1 MDNAVN
7 RWQFTFNTSLPTKL
21 MEKINAAGLLPETA
35 REKLHY
41 PANAIFYKNFFNP
54 NGHMVLGTA
63 TDHTVYPAKAP
74 WYTGAA
80 IADAV
85 VNADTMYQ
93 NKACEAAYS
102 WLAKLTHSSPN
113 LPVPKPTFNGL
124 GFSQQFGADTFS
136 FYFPD
141 TVIDTFSGA
150 NAKSTVIL
158 IADSYENND
167 DWEKGRIPQ
176 YARQQALFQLWCW
189 KQFAALHSLYAP
201 INAKVVRICGNLPAD
216 CTIRTV
222 AYNNA
227 EAQRLVERICR
238 NMIAEANANKA
249 VGSSKRVVP
258 VKSWGEKKQEMMD
271 SAYKPDDP
279 DLHEATKLYM
289 AARSN
294 RKQLENEAKEI
305 SDRMAVIALEIASLI
320 PEADR
325 FGALDLSNGDHCA
338 VSHLTRRASAT
349 TISAETL
356 RSFFPA
362 LEEYIKPGSPRK
374 LVTIDAL

>member
-1 MDNAVN
+1 MQTAEN
-7 RWQFTFNTSLPTKL
+7 RWQFAFNTQLPAKL
-21 MEKINAAGLLPETA
+21 VDKINTAGLLPETA
-35 REKLHY
+35 QEKLHY
-41 PANAIFYKNFFNP
+41 PSNAIFYKDFFDP
-54 NGHMVLGTA
+54 NGHLASSVA
-63 TDHTVYPAKAP
+63 FSYTVYPAMAP

-85 VNADTMYQ
+85 ANADTMYQ

-102 WLAKLTHSSPN
+102 WLAKLAIPSPDATT
-113 LPVPKPTFNGL
+113 PKPTFNGL
-124 GFSQQFGADTFS
+124 GFTHRFGADTFS

-141 TVIDTFSGA
+141 TVINAFSGS
-150 NAKSTVIL
+150 NDKSTVIL

-176 YARQQALFQLWCW
+176 YASQQALFQLWCW
-189 KQFAALHSLYAP
+189 KQFAAMHTLDAP
-201 INAKVVRICGNLPAD
+201 ISAKVVRICGNLPAD

-222 AYNNA
+222 IYNEV

-238 NMIAEANANKA
+238 NMIAEAKANKA
-249 VGSSKRVVP
+249 VGSSKRVIP
-258 VKSWGEKKQEMMD
+258 VKSWVEKKQEMMD
-271 SAYKPDDP
+271 SAYTPDDP
-279 DLHEATKLYM
+279 DLHDATKLYM
-289 AARSN
+289 AARSD
-294 RKQLENEAKEI
+294 RKKIEKEAKEI
-305 SDRMAVIALEIASLI
+305 SDRMAAIALEIASLI

-338 VSHLTRRASAT
+338 VSHSTRRATST